1 MVLRNVAQNAILKNV
16 LYACYWPCCLGC
28 YFIPPSPPHYFQT
41 PYLQTLYT
49 QVPLHTIFFTPRQ
62 FSTQAFWRTEA
73 LTHILSRA
81 GVFTHI
87 LEKDTLQH
95 IRFYTQVLLST
106 SAFALR
112 RFCTHTDAFTH
123 RRFYTQKLL
132 HSYIFAHR
140 SFWHKFGTRQSEFY
154 LSARRLTRVSSGNVS
169 SSTSVRQKK
178 IAMLLQFFDDRQAF
192 R

>member
-1 MVLRNVAQNAILKNV
+1 MLLAML
-16 LYACYWPCCLGC
+16 LGC
-28 YFIPPSPPHYFQT
+28 YFIPPPHYFQT
-41 PYLQTLYT
+41 PYSQTLYT
-49 QVPLHTIFFTPRQ
+49 QVPLHTKKITPRQ
-62 FSTQAFWRTEA
+62 FSHPFWRTEA

-81 GVFTHI
+81 GVFTHN
-87 LEKDTLQH
+87 LQKDTLQH

-106 SAFALR
+106 SAFTLSK
-112 RFCTHTDAFTH
+112 FCTHTDAFT
-123 RRFYTQKLL
+123 RKFL

-140 SFWHKFGTRQSEFY
+140 SFWHKFGTRQSQFY

>member
-1 MVLRNVAQNAILKNV
+1 MLLAMLFGMLLHSTITTTLFPDTVL
-16 LYACYWPCCLGC
+16 
-28 YFIPPSPPHYFQT
+28 T
-41 PYLQTLYT
+41 D
-49 QVPLHTIFFTPRQ
+49 PLHAGAFTHNFFTPRQ